1 MTKKEIEIIECALVQ
16 LLINYKQEIKQ
27 IEEIIKK
34 VKKLEIEVIE

>member
-16 LLINYKQEIKQ
+16 LLMNYKQETKQ

>member
-16 LLINYKQEIKQ
+16 LLMNYKQEIKQ